1 MAKYPRVP
9 KLTPKEQEQ
18 LLLEF
23 CEAMLSLKSLK
34 EVVNFLKDIFT
45 KQEIEM
51 ISKRLR
57 VARLLLEGKTYEEI
71 RNSLKVS
78 HGTISRV
85 NVWLKISGEGYRL
98 VVGRTKPAKECS
110 YEDEIKEM
118 NLAYK
123 KKYPMYFW
131 PELLYERITKDLSQR
146 KKEEVKKALRA
157 AESKEDLYKIM
168 DRLLTDRYKRRH
180 QLVLYSNTT

>member
-9 KLTPKEQEQ
+9 KLSPKETEQ

-34 EVVNFLKDIFT
+34 EVVNFLKDLFG

-51 ISKRLR
+51 ISKRLKI
-57 VARLLLEGKTYEEI
+57 ARLLLEGKTYEEI
-71 RNSLKVS
+71 RGNLKAS
-78 HGTISRV
+78 NGTISRV
-85 NVWLKISGEGYRL
+85 NVWLKISGEGYRT
-98 VVGRTKPAKECS
+98 VVGRTKSIKEYS
-110 YEDEIKEM
+110 VIDEIREM

-131 PELLYERITKDLSQR
+131 PELLYERVTRGISQR
-146 KKEEVKKALRA
+146 KKEEIRKALQA
-157 AESKEDLYKIM
+157 AESKEDLYQIM
-168 DRLLTDRYKRRH
+168 DNLLTDQYKN
-180 QLVLYSNTT
+180 QPSSITYSNTT

>member
-9 KLTPKEQEQ
+9 KLSPKEQEQ
-18 LLLEF
+18 FLLEF

-34 EVVNFLKDIFT
+34 EVVSFLKDIFT

-51 ISKRLR
+51 ISKRLKI
-57 VARLLLEGKTYEEI
+57 ARLLLEGKTYEEI
-71 RNSLKVS
+71 RKDLKVS
-78 HGTISRV
+78 NGTISRV
-85 NVWLKISGEGYRL
+85 NVWLKISGEGYRM
-98 VVGRTKPAKECS
+98 VVERTKPAKE
-110 YEDEIKEM
+110 YTVVDEIREA

-146 KKEEVKKALRA
+146 RKEEIKKALQA
-157 AESKEDLYKIM
+157 AESKEDLYQIM
-168 DRLLTDRYKRRH
+168 DRLLTDRYKKN
-180 QLVLYSNTT
+180 QSPVMYSNTT